1 MGAKWV
7 MWRLDKYF
15 NLAVFVILIWTMSTL
30 GLIIWGS
37 GKAAM
42 FFQRSQQ
49 REVTAHLAFE
59 INDFIVRHYDRAAV
73 HLAMSPEIIRRI
85 ASPHLHNDAEQLL
98 DMVRNTLSAR
108 FVFVLDAAGT
118 MVAGSRITPGGENI
132 AKDHS
137 SMSYFHSAIQGKSG
151 QYGLLSEDGE
161 RGFYFSEPVMAGER
175 GPIGAVVVKMGCETV
190 DLIFSAMADPIE
202 GMLLTPEG
210 VVFAAGNKER
220 LFRRAPDHIV
230 DQELINLRGDSY
242 LAELYPLHL
251 KGWTVATMGRLK
263 YPYWIVGPLCGVIV
277 LFAGAAITI
286 LFYRRREQ
294 LLSREVNLGKIQSFR
309 AEKERLDTLRELR
322 TILEASLVGIG
333 LVKKGCLVNVNQ
345 RMATILGYRREELI
359 GRKISE
365 LFTSRK
371 LFRTFVKEYARQ
383 LTERNLEHIEYSL
396 KKKDGRVIECALSG
410 KALDASALSR
420 GIVWVLEDIT
430 ERKKVARELERVKE
444 EAINANRAKSL
455 FMANMSHELRT
466 PMNGILGLSEL
477 FSHVELSEKEA
488 GYIRMIRSSANRLM
502 VIIDQLLDFSKIG
515 AGRMVKNEGPF
526 SPRASLEAD
535 IALLSVQAEKKNIG
549 LSLNMDPKIPSELI
563 GDHVKLSQVIV
574 NLTANALK
582 FTAEGSVEVR
592 VSIREK
598 SGDGDVKLL
607 FEIVDTGIG
616 IAREKQEMVF
626 DAFVQGDSSHSR
638 SYSGVGLGLPISRDL
653 VRLLGGEIN
662 LESEEGKGTRFW
674 FVLPFKVASTREAEP
689 ETVLSVDTDS
699 FVGARILLAEDEP
712 INRTLAVIVLEEAGY
727 EVVSVHDGKV
737 AIDCWT
743 RENFDCILM
752 DLQMPRMDGYQAV
765 RVIREREREM
775 GRRTPIVAMTAH
787 ALREDRDK
795 CLDCGMDDYLA
806 KPFDREQLVK
816 IIGKAMADNK
826 QSWPTV

>member
-7 MWRLDKYF
+7 VWRLDKYF
-15 NLAVFVILIWTMSTL
+15 NLAVFVILLWTMSTL

-49 REVTAHLAFE
+49 REVTAHLGFE

-73 HLAMSPEIIRRI
+73 HLALSPEIIRRI
-85 ASPHLHNDAEQLL
+85 ISPQLHNDAEQLL

-108 FVFVLDAAGT
+108 VVFVLDSTGT
-118 MVAGSRITPGGENI
+118 MVAGSRITPGSESIG
-132 AKDHS
+132 KDHS
-137 SMSYFHSAIQGKSG
+137 SMIYFRRAMQGKSG
-151 QYGLLSEDGE
+151 QYGGLGEDGE
-161 RGFYFSEPVMAGER
+161 RGFYFSEPVVAGES
-175 GPIGAVVVKMGCETV
+175 GPIGAVVVKMGCEAV
-190 DLIFSAMADPIE
+190 DLIFSEMTDSIE

-220 LFRRAPDHIV
+220 LLSPAPDHIL
-230 DQELINLRGDSY
+230 DQELIKMRGDSY

-251 KGWTVATMGRLK
+251 QGWRVATMGRLK
-263 YPYWIVGPLCGVIV
+263 YPYWIVVPLCGVIV

-294 LLSREVNLGKIQSFR
+294 LLSREVHLGKMLSFR
-309 AEKERLDTLRELR
+309 AEKERLNTLRELR

-359 GRKISE
+359 GKKISE
-365 LFTSRK
+365 LFASRK
-371 LFRTFVKEYARQ
+371 LFRTFVKEYVRQ
-383 LTERNLEHIEYSL
+383 LTKRNLEHIEYQL
-396 KKKDGRVIECALSG
+396 KKKDGKVIECALSG
-410 KALDASALSR
+410 KALDSSALSR

-444 EAINANRAKSL
+444 EAVSANRAKSL

-466 PMNGILGLSEL
+466 PMNGIIGLSDL
-477 FSHVELSEKEA
+477 FSKVELPEKEA

-515 AGRMVKNEGPF
+515 AGRMVKKEGPF
-526 SPRASLEAD
+526 SPRESLEAD

-549 LSLNMDPKIPSELI
+549 LSLSMDPQIPDKLI

-598 SGDGDVKLL
+598 SCDGDLKLL
-607 FEIVDTGIG
+607 FEIIDTGIG
-616 IAREKQEMVF
+616 IAPEKQEMVF

-662 LESEEGKGTRFW
+662 LESEEGKGARFW
-674 FVLPFKVASTREAEP
+674 FVLPFKDSSTYKGELVTASSPLAAT
-689 ETVLSVDTDS
+689 

-712 INRTLAVIVLEEAGY
+712 INQTLAVIVLEEAGY
-727 EVVSVHDGKV
+727 EVTPVHDGKE

-743 RENFDCILM
+743 RESFDCILM

-765 RVIREREREM
+765 RIIRELEREM
-775 GRRTPIVAMTAH
+775 GCRTPIVAMTAH

-795 CLDCGMDDYLA
+795 CLRCGMDDYLA
-806 KPFDREQLVK
+806 KPFDREQLMQ
-816 IIGKAMADNK
+816 IIGKVMSDNK
-826 QSWPTV
+826 QSHPII